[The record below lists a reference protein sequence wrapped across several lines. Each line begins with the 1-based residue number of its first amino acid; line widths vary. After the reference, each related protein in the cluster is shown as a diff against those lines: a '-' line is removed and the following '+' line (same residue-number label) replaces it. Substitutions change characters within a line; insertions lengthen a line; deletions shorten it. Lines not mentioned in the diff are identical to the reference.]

1 MAEAGG
7 VLLAVEEAALAHR
20 LETSHVADEDE
31 TEDGEGKGEDHNVT
45 SSSKRTAGRTGT
57 SNQREPWA

>member
-1 MAEAGG
+1 MAGAGG

-31 TEDGEGKGEDHNVT
+31 TEDSEGKSEDHNVT
-45 SSSKRTAGRTGT
+45 SS
-57 SNQREPWA
+57 